1 MLNSNRRNE
10 RPMVTKNSRDKIP
23 NMPTRHKSPNVRGG
37 SGIDLLI
44 VAAIVFVIIG
54 FVVVSL
60 VRGNRATYRTSSAME
75 IAGYLQKARAD
86 SMRRNARDLNQMA
99 QVKIFNR
106 RFYSIALDGDGDGNL
121 DVPLVKSL
129 PEQAD
134 VEINGPFP
142 KTYVF
147 NWQGQTVDLQ
157 NNPVAPPAIVI
168 GNSTG
173 ATGIKF
179 GDDGKFVVVPGAKV
193 PAAN

>member
-1 MLNSNRRNE
+1 MQAPL
-10 RPMVTKNSRDKIP
+10 TYATQD
-23 NMPTRHKSPNVRGG
+23 VRGF
-37 SGIDLLI
+37 SVIELLLVLAMILVI
-44 VAAIVFVIIG
+44 VG
-54 FVVVSL
+54 FAVVSL
-60 VRGNRATYRTSSAME
+60 VRGNRSTYRTSTAVE

-86 SMRRNARDLNQMA
+86 SVRRNAKDLNQMA

-121 DVPLVKSL
+121 DVPLVKSM

-134 VEINGPFP
+134 AEINGPFP
-142 KTYVF
+142 KTYIF

-157 NNPVAPPAIVI
+157 NHFVAPPSIVI

-179 GDDGKFVVVPGAKV
+179 GEDGKIAVVPGMKL
-193 PAAN
+193 PSAN